1 MARKRTNTGAKAQ
14 APKAAAV
21 GEYGTKAALERAQ
34 QQVPLPQ
41 VGGDPFA
48 PRPHEPVTAGLPSG
62 PGPSAPAVMGVSAE
76 DATLARLAAIARA
89 SGNPEL
95 ARLVAE
101 MSRRSGIK
109 VL

>member
-1 MARKRTNTGAKAQ
+1 MARRKRTNTGAKAQ
-14 APKAAAV
+14 PAKAAAT
-21 GEYGTKAALERAQ
+21 GEFGAKAALERAQ
-34 QQVPLPQ
+34 QQVPLPD
-41 VGGDPFA
+41 VGDPFA

-101 MSRRSGIK
+101 MSRRAGIT